1 MMQAV
6 DSSAGTGPDSWLDW
20 LNDSPVGAAMR
31 GDLWLY
37 PMVEVVHIIG
47 FTVLVGSVLMFDLRV
62 LGLSKDIKVTALAR
76 HLLTWS
82 IAALLLIVPAGLL
95 MFSAH
100 PHDFASSGVFILK
113 LCLIAT
119 AGVNAV
125 LFHVGVYRSV
135 DRWNTAVATPGIA
148 KIQAL
153 FSIALWVAVIF
164 CGRLLAYT

>member
-1 MMQAV
+1 MQAV
-6 DSSAGTGPDSWLDW
+6 DSSVGTAPDSWLDW
-20 LNDSPVGAAMR
+20 LNDSALGAAMR

-37 PMVEVVHIIG
+37 PMVEVVHILG
-47 FTVLVGSVLMFDLRV
+47 FSVLFGAVLMFDLRV
-62 LGLSKDIKVTALAR
+62 LGLSKNIEVTALAR

-82 IAALLLIVPAGLL
+82 IAALLLVVPAGVM

-100 PHDFASSGVFILK
+100 PHDFASNGVFILK